1 MGTIGTIIAALI
13 MGCIVGP
20 LARLILPGRQ
30 NISTVMTIVLGGAGA
45 LIGTLIGLYAFG
57 WGDGDV
63 FSWSGLLLGAGV
75 AALLVLAYGA
85 VTGRDNTHNRVGR

>member
-1 MGTIGTIIAALI
+1 MGTIIAALI

-30 NISTVMTIVLGGAGA
+30 NISALMTVILGAVGA
-45 LIGTLIGLYAFG
+45 LLGSLLGVYGFG

-63 FSWSGLLLGAGV
+63 FSWPGLLLGAV
-75 AALLVLAYGA
+75 IAAVLVLGYGA
-85 VTGRDNTHNRVGR
+85 VTGRKSVS

>member
-1 MGTIGTIIAALI
+1 MTGTIGTIIAALI

-30 NISTVMTIVLGGAGA
+30 NISTLMTVLLGGAGA
-45 LIGTLIGLYAFG
+45 LIGTLIGLYGFG

-63 FSWSGLLLGAGV
+63 FSWPGLLLGAGV
-75 AALLVLAYGA
+75 AALLVLGYGA
-85 VTGRDNTHNRVGR
+85 MSGRDNTHRRVS